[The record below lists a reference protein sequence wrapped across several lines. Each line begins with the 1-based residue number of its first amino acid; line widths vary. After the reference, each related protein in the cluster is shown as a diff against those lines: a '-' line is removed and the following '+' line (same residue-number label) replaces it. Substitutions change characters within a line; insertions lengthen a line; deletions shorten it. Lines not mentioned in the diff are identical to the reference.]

1 MRRNW
6 LAKSHYKKEKQMLGP
21 FLFFIEEV
29 CAELDYQEYD
39 LQTNTLCGLV
49 IKIQC
54 VKDL

>member
-1 MRRNW
+1 
-6 LAKSHYKKEKQMLGP
+6 MLGP

-29 CAELDYQEYD
+29 CAEPDYQEYD